1 MREHKIIKS
10 KKCVRFD
17 LKLAEIGCIKSNLQ
31 QSNNVVEL
39 WGNVISGLDDRQA
52 DILQRLTKEFEQA
65 EEQLYDYQL
74 TKG

>member
-1 MREHKIIKS
+1 MIERKIIKS

-17 LKLAEIGCIKSNLQ
+17 LKLAEIGCIKEKLQ
-31 QSNNVVEL
+31 ESSNVVEL
-39 WGNVISGLDDRQA
+39 YGNVISGLDDRQA
-52 DILQRLTKEFEQA
+52 NILQKLTKEFEQA

>member
-1 MREHKIIKS
+1 MIEHKIIKS